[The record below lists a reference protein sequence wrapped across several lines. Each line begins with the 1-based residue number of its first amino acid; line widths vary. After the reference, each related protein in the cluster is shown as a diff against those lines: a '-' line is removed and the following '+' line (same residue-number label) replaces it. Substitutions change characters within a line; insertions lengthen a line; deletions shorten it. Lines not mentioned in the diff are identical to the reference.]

1 MTTPLKL
8 RLVAF
13 GAVSVLT
20 RGASGS
26 IVPENEL
33 STYPAEA

>member
-1 MTTPLKL
+1 MTTLPKL

-13 GAVSVLT
+13 GPVSVLT

-26 IVPENEL
+26 LVPENEV

>member
-1 MTTPLKL
+1 MTTLPKL